1 MSMHEKAIRTPSGSS
16 KARTNL
22 TFALERPEKCHREAH
37 KRAKTQ
43 LLRSR
48 RPNNGYW
55 EDLPRTKTSILSSN
69 WPKTWEKLTKKGQ
82 NGHFCPQKP
91 IKWLF
96 GRAKKDKNSS
106 FVLKRDQ
113 KLAKIDSKRTK
124 SPLLSS
130 GRLKMAIGMA
140 KITVPA
146 IHLPHL

>member
-1 MSMHEKAIRTPSGSS
+1 MLKGATVAKNDMSMHEKAIPTPSGSS

-48 RPNNGYW
+48 RPNNGYC

-106 FVLKRDQ
+106 FVLKRAQ
-113 KLAKIDSKRTK
+113 KLAKVYSKRAK

-130 GRLKMAIGMA
+130 GMRMMAVG
-140 KITVPA
+140 K
-146 IHLPHL
+146 